1 MSSELKDALR
11 ERLDENYAAFMES
24 LQGKTVSELIAMA
37 PEITAAKQCHEE
49 LLDACDEDD
58 VAFLLQFDDPLE
70 VVRGY
75 WADEI
80 TGCDH
85 SDEIV
90 HMLWEIQDRELYF
103 KEQLASVKPSMELIG
118 HDGNIFGILGHASR
132 LLKQAGQDEQAKEMF
147 SRVTS
152 CGDYYEALNIISEY
166 VDTELSDHPQHQK
179 SHTKKGKDAY
189 ER

>member
-1 MSSELKDALR
+1 MNDNLKAVLE
-11 ERLDENYAAFMES
+11 ERLHKNYEDFMAQ
-24 LQGKTVSELIAMA
+24 LQGKTPSELIALA
-37 PEITAAKQCHEE
+37 PEITAAQQLHEE
-49 LLDACDEDD
+49 LLNACNDSD

-80 TGCDH
+80 TGCDY
-85 SDEIV
+85 SDEIG
-90 HMLWEIQDRELYF
+90 HMLWEIQDRELYS
-103 KEQLASVKPSMELIG
+103 KEQLAPVKPSMELVG
-118 HDGNIFGILGHASR
+118 QDGNIFGILGRASR
-132 LLKQAGQDEQAKEMF
+132 LLKQVGQDEQAKEMF

-166 VDTELSDHPQHQK
+166 VNTELSDHSQHQK